1 MTGLGGKSDVELT
14 KSHPTPPDP
23 RGWSDAGFPIDQVPD
38 VMVDPGCHTRAVSDV
53 DQPVR
58 PPASWWLIA
67 GLVAALIGL
76 IGAGLGIAIGVGAE
90 AADQRP
96 GTTGINQSLP
106 QQDADRLPPAAG
118 TIAAVAAATLPAVVS
133 IAVEGGGSAG
143 TGSGFVIDAA
153 GYIVTNSHVIEAA
166 AESVDGTVRV
176 VFSSGEQTEA
186 LIIGRNVSA
195 DVAVIQ
201 VTDPEILRDQLAI
214 IAWGDSEALAVGDS
228 VIAIGA
234 PLGLAGTVTAGI
246 VSSLD
251 RPVTTGSA
259 DRTAF
264 IKAIQIDA
272 AINPGNSG
280 GPLLNS
286 EGRVVGVNSAVATL
300 AAAGGS
306 GSIGLGFAIPA
317 DSAERIVNEIIET
330 GTSATP
336 VIGVVLDV
344 SFLGA
349 GALIEE
355 VTAGGPAANAGIQ
368 PGDVITAVDGRPIT
382 DARTLVIAI
391 RANAPGDSIVLT
403 VNRAGQQEQVSVIL
417 AGDQRD

>member
-1 MTGLGGKSDVELT
+1 MSD
-14 KSHPTPPDP
+14 D
-23 RGWSDAGFPIDQVPD
+23 
-38 VMVDPGCHTRAVSDV
+38 

-67 GLVAALIGL
+67 GLVVALISL
-76 IGAGLGIAIGVGAE
+76 IGAALGIAIGVGAE

-96 GTTGINQSLP
+96 GTTGITQSLP
-106 QQDADRLPPAAG
+106 QQDSDRLPPAAG

-143 TGSGFVIDAA
+143 TGSGFVIDAG

-176 VFSSGEQTEA
+176 VFSNGNQTEA

-201 VTDPEILRDQLAI
+201 VTDPEVLGGQLAI
-214 IAWGDSEALAVGDS
+214 VAWGESEALAVGDS

-264 IKAIQIDA
+264 INAIQIDA

-344 SFLGA
+344 NFAGA

-368 PGDVITAVDGRPIT
+368 PGDVITAVDGRPVT

-391 RANAPGDSIVLT
+391 RSNAPGDSIVLT

>member
-1 MTGLGGKSDVELT
+1 
-14 KSHPTPPDP
+14 
-23 RGWSDAGFPIDQVPD
+23 
-38 VMVDPGCHTRAVSDV
+38 
-53 DQPVR
+53 
-58 PPASWWLIA
+58 LIA
-67 GLVAALIGL
+67 GLVVALIGL
-76 IGAGLGIAIGVGAE
+76 IGAALGIAIGVGAE

-143 TGSGFVIDAA
+143 TGSGFVIDAG

-176 VFSSGEQTEA
+176 VFSNGNQTEA

-201 VTDPEILRDQLAI
+201 VTDPEILGGQLAI
-214 IAWGDSEALAVGDS
+214 VAWGESEALAVGDS

-264 IKAIQIDA
+264 INAIQIDA

-344 SFLGA
+344 NFAGT

-368 PGDVITAVDGRPIT
+368 PGDVITAVDGRPVT

-391 RANAPGDSIVLT
+391 RSNAPGDSIVLT

>member
-1 MTGLGGKSDVELT
+1 M
-14 KSHPTPPDP
+14 
-23 RGWSDAGFPIDQVPD
+23 
-38 VMVDPGCHTRAVSDV
+38 
-53 DQPVR
+53 
-58 PPASWWLIA
+58 
-67 GLVAALIGL
+67 
-76 IGAGLGIAIGVGAE
+76 
-90 AADQRP
+90 
-96 GTTGINQSLP
+96 
-106 QQDADRLPPAAG
+106 
-118 TIAAVAAATLPAVVS
+118 
-133 IAVEGGGSAG
+133 
-143 TGSGFVIDAA
+143 
-153 GYIVTNSHVIEAA
+153 
-166 AESVDGTVRV
+166 
-176 VFSSGEQTEA
+176 
-186 LIIGRNVSA
+186 
-195 DVAVIQ
+195 IQ
-201 VTDPEILRDQLAI
+201 VTDPEILGGQLAI
-214 IAWGDSEALAVGDS
+214 VAWGESEALAVGDS

-264 IKAIQIDA
+264 INAIQIDA

-306 GSIGLGFAIPA
+306 GSIGLGIAIPA

-344 SFLGA
+344 NFAGA

-368 PGDVITAVDGRPIT
+368 PGDVITAVDGRPVT

-391 RANAPGDSIVLT
+391 RSNAPGDSIVLT

>member
-1 MTGLGGKSDVELT
+1 MSD
-14 KSHPTPPDP
+14 D
-23 RGWSDAGFPIDQVPD
+23 
-38 VMVDPGCHTRAVSDV
+38 

-67 GLVAALIGL
+67 GLVVALIGL
-76 IGAGLGIAIGVGAE
+76 IGAALGIAIGVGAE

-96 GTTGINQSLP
+96 GTTGITQSLP

-143 TGSGFVIDAA
+143 TGSGFVIDAG

-176 VFSSGEQTEA
+176 VFSNGNQTEA

-201 VTDPEILRDQLAI
+201 VTDPEILGGQLAI
-214 IAWGDSEALAVGDS
+214 VAWGESEALAVGDS

-264 IKAIQIDA
+264 INAIQIDA

-344 SFLGA
+344 NFAGA

-368 PGDVITAVDGRPIT
+368 PGDVITAVDGRPVT

-391 RANAPGDSIVLT
+391 RSNAPGDSIVLT